1 MVEAPDCEFILD
13 QHIFVRRAPPP
24 PLSHLAH
31 LNFANGGLL
40 QEDPMASVASSS
52 SGYGPF
58 DSDGPD
64 RNGPL
69 HADPIEGETMVRVCK
84 SCVRLSIAR

>member
-1 MVEAPDCEFILD
+1 
-13 QHIFVRRAPPP
+13 
-24 PLSHLAH
+24 
-31 LNFANGGLL
+31 
-40 QEDPMASVASSS
+40 MASVASSS

-69 HADPIEGETMVRVCK
+69 HADPMIEGGTWFGR
-84 SCVRLSIAR
+84 ARAVFGSP